1 MRYAT
6 LGDRIR
12 DYYVTLVDR
21 IRDHKETI
29 IKIAVVVAIAAGIS
43 AIMVHGL
50 SLSKG
55 DISNID
61 ESIAALSADVDGI
74 IAQGPLAAKD
84 QLDAIGNQA
93 ESNRDK
99 ISRLQTRMGN
109 AESLITTVQDDLAEV
124 IASPPEGY
132 LTGTVGYYTL
142 HTKASEDGEFTANVH
157 LVYSPPI
164 SVGNATTQD
173 GALQSFYGGI
183 NWTAP
188 SLRDYICSLAYNGT
202 AWEVSRVSF
211 NIGTFALTANTETTI
226 DIMFGGLSN
235 TYAPDFVYVEVYQV
249 LGND

>member
-1 MRYAT
+1 MSYTT

-21 IRDHKETI
+21 IRNHKETI
-29 IKIAVVVAIAAGIS
+29 IKIAVVVAIAAIIS
-43 AIMVHGL
+43 AIIVLGL
-50 SLSKG
+50 APSKG
-55 DISNID
+55 AIGKID
-61 ESIAALSADVDGI
+61 EAIAALSADVDGI
-74 IAQGPLAAKD
+74 IALGPLAAKD
-84 QLDAIGNQA
+84 QMDAIGNQA
-93 ESNRDK
+93 ESNQNK
-99 ISRLQTRMGN
+99 IGELQTRLGN
-109 AESLITTVQDDLAEV
+109 AENLITTVQDVLVEV

-132 LTGTVGYYTL
+132 LTGTVGNYTL

-235 TYAPDFVYVEVYQV
+235 TYAPDFVYVEVYPV
-249 LGND
+249 IKP